1 MRHWTA
7 AALLAC
13 ASLLLA
19 PPPAEAQGRRGRWRE
34 RLEEKRAEREAA
46 REGEQEPAE
55 GQGAEEAATGKKARA
70 VHGGKLVS
78 AAGHVFEVVLLEK
91 EIRVYATREG
101 QPVELKGASAKVTIG
116 VVRRELGRRANH
128 QSSSASLRYVGK
140 SKTKGR
146 LRGFLSGS
154 HALGKAD
161 RQAIKLELTLS
172 RVPKVKGSV
181 QFEVSGVGV
190 SPQVIYH
197 CVPCKEQGKTRRA
210 LDPGECPKCE
220 ATLAPERREADER
233 GAFRGR

>member
-1 MRHWTA
+1 MRHLTI
-7 AALLAC
+7 ALALAC
-13 ASLLLA
+13 AGSLLA
-19 PPPAEAQGRRGRWRE
+19 PTPAAAQGRRWRE
-34 RLEEKRAEREAA
+34 RLEEKRAERKAA
-46 REGEQEPAE
+46 REER
-55 GQGAEEAATGKKARA
+55 QGAQGEGGAKANKARA

-78 AAGHVFEVVLLEK
+78 AAGHVFEVVLLEQ

-101 QPVELKGASAKVTIG
+101 KPVELKGASAKVTIG

-128 QSSSASLRYVGK
+128 QSSSSSLRYVGK